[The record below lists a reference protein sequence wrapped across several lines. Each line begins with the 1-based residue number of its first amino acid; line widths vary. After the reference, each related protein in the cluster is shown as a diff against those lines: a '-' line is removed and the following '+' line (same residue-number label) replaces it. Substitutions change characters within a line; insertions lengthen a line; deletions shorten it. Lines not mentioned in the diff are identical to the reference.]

1 MQIGFRAMVFTAVV
15 SMIFTTAAAGQS
27 ELRTPD
33 GQPDLQGV
41 WDFRTMTPLQRPEDQ
56 ERAFLSEEE
65 AAAAE
70 AAANARRAALLE
82 PSEIRTELLPAG
94 GTGAERGR
102 RVGGYNDF
110 WLDYGTNVIEDRR
123 TSLIIDPTDGRLPAL
138 TAEVSACVRSA
149 RSPRICRSRVR
160 CAFGAPAPAPTTPR
174 TAVSPSAACWVSTA
188 ARR

>member
-1 MQIGFRAMVFTAVV
+1 MQMQLRASAAAVV
-15 SMIFTTAAAGQS
+15 LMMFTTAAAGQTT
-27 ELRTPD
+27 LRTPD

-82 PSEIRTELLPAG
+82 PSEVRTELLPAG

-110 WLDYGTNVIEDRR
+110 WLDYGTNIIEDRR
-123 TSLIIDPTDGRLPAL
+123 TSLIIDPPDGRLPAL
-138 TAEVSACVRSA
+138 TA
-149 RSPRICRSRVR
+149 
-160 CAFGAPAPAPTTPR
+160 GG
-174 TAVSPSAACWVSTA
+174 
-188 ARR
+188 